1 MSLSVFLKEFKE
13 SADPGFV
20 TEAVP
25 ELLCDNRFEEIFS
38 PPDIINPLS
47 VSVQA
52 SSKKRLILDLR
63 YINVHIFNYNKVRI

>member
-20 TEAVP
+20 PEAVP